1 MYRRLQIMGACARCS
16 STPGP
21 RLEAQYSDTYV
32 HGCVPEGPHTYP
44 PSPPSTPSLM
54 RSLVWRTRR
63 FYRIC
68 GLGLERHCWG
78 FRPPS
83 CNSPCLFPPTR
94 SPPLWGT
101 RRVGS
106 GVTTGYYSWQ
116 ALRYGLALVAQTIA
130 TLLSRYY
137 RWSEGIRHATT
148 RYVLGAYFLFI
159 ELYVFPFAG
168 NLTVAWSRVRRG
180 GRYVT
185 GQTRVGPG
193 ARRWAGF
200 GIVIRARDRGRR
212 SAGAAVT

>member
-1 MYRRLQIMGACARCS
+1 MGACPRGR
-16 STPGP
+16 TP
-21 RLEAQYSDTYV
+21 T
-32 HGCVPEGPHTYP
+32 P
-44 PSPPSTPSLM
+44 PPPSLM

-137 RWSEGIRHATT
+137 RWSEGIRHATM

>member
-1 MYRRLQIMGACARCS
+1 MYRRLQVMGACARCS
-16 STPGP
+16 RTPGP

-32 HGCVPEGPHTYP
+32 HGCVPEGQHTYT
-44 PSPPSTPSLM
+44 SPPPPLHPHLSCGRSCGGLAGSWVRARGAARLHPPPSLM

-148 RYVLGAYFLFI
+148 RYVLGAYFCSLNYMCFR
-159 ELYVFPFAG
+159 L
-168 NLTVAWSRVRRG
+168 RV
-180 GRYVT
+180 
-185 GQTRVGPG
+185 
-193 ARRWAGF
+193 
-200 GIVIRARDRGRR
+200 I
-212 SAGAAVT
+212 

>member
-1 MYRRLQIMGACARCS
+1 MGPQNYKSPPPPPFTPISHAVARVEDS
-16 STPGP
+16 
-21 RLEAQYSDTYV
+21 QV
-32 HGCVPEGPHTYP
+32 HGCVPEGPHAYP
-44 PSPPSTPSLM
+44 PPPSLM

-148 RYVLGAYFLFI
+148 RYVLGAYFCSLNYMCFR
-159 ELYVFPFAG
+159 L
-168 NLTVAWSRVRRG
+168 RV
-180 GRYVT
+180 
-185 GQTRVGPG
+185 
-193 ARRWAGF
+193 
-200 GIVIRARDRGRR
+200 I
-212 SAGAAVT
+212 